1 MEKSYGVVPSGTSDK
16 IGTIQRRLEWPLR
29 KDDTHKSRNGP
40 TFFLS
45 LLSFFSFS
53 HFDLIPSPIA
63 YLACLLRF
71 LFILHE
77 YADQGSCV
85 YYIFHQFDLGACA
98 HLQSNIWSA
107 HKTDSCELSWV
118 FFLYPQFGLDSC
130 CKSDSCSKS
139 KYVDWAEEKGLLHS
153 LNLFALHHNITL
165 DLFAI
170 GLQVSQD

>member
-1 MEKSYGVVPSGTSDK
+1 MVKTIIFVPSGTFDK
-16 IGTIQRRLEWPLR
+16 IGMIQRRLA
-29 KDDTHKSRNGP
+29 
-40 TFFLS
+40 
-45 LLSFFSFS
+45 FFSSISSLFS